1 MKIHAY
7 PYNDFVIPFLIGTI
21 LLFSIIIYKY
31 IRWIR
36 KFSDEQRKVIRSN
49 WYSWKIIPAIWEMIR
64 EGLLHVRI
72 LKKNLLLGIMHQA
85 YALGWF
91 LLIVVGAIESRDAF
105 YTLQHEQSIET
116 VRELDSQNGWII
128 YNKGENRDPEFLNPR
143 RYRVETDEGIA
154 RIHYHRP
161 FYVGIFYR
169 YFVHKA
175 PASFRQHKAYS
186 DLMDALLLYVF
197 LGLTMA
203 IIKIFWSKI
212 LGMRRTTKHTL
223 VDRFSKF
230 SLWMIFPLRL
240 LAESVTACLYGNGG
254 FFTQAVGN
262 LFDPMIVRGLETS
275 VWMLYSLMLG
285 VFFVTMPFTRY
296 MHIFTELLLIYFR
309 KIGVKEETGKTGYT
323 YFELNACSRCG
334 VCISGCPIDRVLENH
349 EIQSVYLI
357 RSLRNQERGSRLK
370 MIADNCLMCDR
381 CTVDCPVGID
391 LSALR
396 RQTRDKGAI
405 DTTGNYTYLNRKQG
419 TFNAIGRVAYFGGC
433 MSHLTPGITE
443 SMERIFNAADQKY
456 WYMDKLNTICCGRPL
471 QQQGFTNQAADLRRK
486 NTELIEKSGA
496 TMLVTSCPICYQSFK
511 KEYNLSIPVVHH
523 TEYIDMLIRQ
533 GRIKVRHDDRKVS
546 YHDPCELGRGCGIY
560 DEPRN
565 VLSAVTNLQKTRFQ
579 REKSVCCGFNLGNTK
594 LSIEEQTQIRNASL
608 MNLTSK
614 PVDAIVT
621 ACPMCKKA
629 FQHATND
636 YPVRDIAEVVA
647 DNLIN

>member
-21 LLFSIIIYKY
+21 LLFSIIIFKY
-31 IRWIR
+31 VKWIR
-36 KFSDEQRKVIRSN
+36 RFSDEQREIIRHN
-49 WYSWKIIPAIWEMIR
+49 WYSWKIIPAIWEMLR
-64 EGLLHVRI
+64 EGLIHVRI
-72 LKKNLLLGIMHQA
+72 IKKNVLLGIMHQA
-85 YALGWF
+85 FALGWF

-105 YTLQHEQSIET
+105 YTMQHEQSIDYLH
-116 VRELDSQNGWII
+116 ELEQQNGWHIRTT
-128 YNKGENRDPEFLNPR
+128 GEDKNPEFLNQR
-143 RYRVETDEGIA
+143 RYRVETEEGIA
-154 RIHYHRP
+154 RIDYNRP

-175 PASFRQHKAYS
+175 PASFRKHKAYS
-186 DLMDALLLYVF
+186 DLMDGLLLYIF

-203 IIKIFWSKI
+203 MVKIFWSKI

-223 VDRFSKF
+223 VDRFAKF

-262 LFDPMIVRGLETS
+262 LFDPMIVRGMETS
-275 VWMLYSLMLG
+275 LWMFYSLMLG
-285 VFFVTMPFTRY
+285 VFFITMPFTRY
-296 MHIFTELLLIYFR
+296 MHIFTELLLIWFR
-309 KIGVKEETGKTGYT
+309 KIGVTEGPRKTGYT
-323 YFELNACSRCG
+323 YIELNACSRCG
-334 VCISGCPIDRVLENH
+334 VCISGCPMDKVLENH

-357 RSLRNQERGSRLK
+357 RSLRNQERGNRLK

-396 RQTRDKGAI
+396 RMTRDKGKL
-405 DTTGNYTYLNRKQG
+405 DTTGNYKYLSKRQIP
-419 TFNAIGRVAYFGGC
+419 FNAIGRVAYFGGC

-443 SMERIFNAADQKY
+443 SMEKIFNAAGQKY
-456 WYMDKLNTICCGRPL
+456 WYMDKQNTICCGRPL
-471 QQQGFTNQAADLRRK
+471 MQQGFLNQAADLRQK
-486 NTELIEKSGA
+486 NTDMIVKSGS

-511 KEYNLSIPVVHH
+511 KEYNLDIPMMHH
-523 TEYIDMLIRQ
+523 TEYIDMLIKQ

-565 VLSAVTNLQKTRFQ
+565 VLSAVTNLQKTKFQ

-594 LSIEEQTQIRNASL
+594 LSIEEQTAIRNASL
-608 MNLTSK
+608 RNLTSK
-614 PVDAIVT
+614 PVDSIVT

-629 FQHATND
+629 FQHATNE

-647 DNLIN
+647 ENLIN

>member
-21 LLFSIIIYKY
+21 LLFSIIIFKY
-31 IRWIR
+31 VKWIR
-36 KFSDEQRKVIRSN
+36 RFSDEQREIIRHN
-49 WYSWKIIPAIWEMIR
+49 WFSWKIFPAIWEMFR
-64 EGLLHVRI
+64 EGLIHVRI
-72 LKKNLLLGIMHQA
+72 IKKNVLLGIMHQA
-85 YALGWF
+85 FALGWF

-105 YTLQHEQSIET
+105 FTMQHEQSIDYLH
-116 VRELDSQNGWII
+116 ELEQQNGWYIRTT
-128 YNKGENRDPEFLNPR
+128 GEDKNPEFLNQR
-143 RYRVETDEGIA
+143 RYRVETEEGIA
-154 RIHYHRP
+154 RIDYNRP

-175 PASFRQHKAYS
+175 PASFRKHKGYA
-186 DLMDALLLYVF
+186 DTMDALLLYVF

-203 IIKIFWSKI
+203 MIKIFWSKI

-223 VDRFSKF
+223 VDRFAKF

-262 LFDPMIVRGLETS
+262 LFDPMIVRGMETS
-275 VWMLYSLMLG
+275 LWMFYSLMLG

-309 KIGVKEETGKTGYT
+309 KIGVTEGPQKTGYT
-323 YFELNACSRCG
+323 YFETNACSRCG
-334 VCISGCPIDRVLENH
+334 VCISGCPMDKVLENH

-396 RQTRDKGAI
+396 RMTRNKGKL
-405 DTTGNYTYLNRKQG
+405 DTKGNYKYLSKRQAP
-419 TFNAIGRVAYFGGC
+419 FNAIGRVAYFGGC

-443 SMERIFNAADQKY
+443 SMEKIFNAAGQKY
-456 WYMDKLNTICCGRPL
+456 WYMDRQSTICCGRPL
-471 QQQGFTNQAADLRRK
+471 LQQGFLNQAADLRQK
-486 NTELIEKSGA
+486 NTDMIVKSGS

-511 KEYNLSIPVVHH
+511 KEYNLDIPIMHH
-523 TEYIDMLIRQ
+523 TEYIDMLIKQ

-565 VLSAVTNLQKTRFQ
+565 VLSAVTNLQKTKFQ

-594 LSIEEQTQIRNASL
+594 LSIEEQTAIRNASL
-608 MNLTSK
+608 RNLTSK
-614 PVDAIVT
+614 PVDSIVT

-629 FQHATND
+629 FQHATNE

-647 DNLIN
+647 ENLIN

>member
-7 PYNDFVIPFLIGTI
+7 PYNDFVIPFLIGTV
-21 LLFSIIIYKY
+21 LLFAIIIYKY
-31 IRWIR
+31 IRWIK
-36 KFSDEQRKVIRSN
+36 KFSPEQRKVIRSN
-49 WYSWKIIPAIWEMIR
+49 WYSWKIFPAIWEMIR

-105 YTLQHEQSIET
+105 YTMQHEQSIEA
-116 VRELDSQNGWII
+116 VHELQHQNGWHI
-128 YNKGENRDPEFLNPR
+128 YNTGQNKDPEFLNQR
-143 RYRVETDEGIA
+143 RYRVETEDGIA

-186 DLMDALLLYVF
+186 NLMDALLLYVF

-212 LGMRRTTKHTL
+212 LGMRRTTKHTII
-223 VDRFSKF
+223 DRFSKF
-230 SLWMIFPLRL
+230 SLWMIFPMRL
-240 LAESVTACLYGNGG
+240 LAESITACLYGNGG

-262 LFDPMIVRGLETS
+262 LFDPMIVRGMETS

-309 KIGVKEETGKTGYT
+309 KIGVREETGKTGYT
-323 YFELNACSRCG
+323 LFELNACSRCG

-357 RSLRNQERGSRLK
+357 RSIRNQERGSRLR

-396 RQTRDKGAI
+396 RQTRAKGAI
-405 DTTGNYTYLNRKQG
+405 DTTGNYVYLDKKQ
-419 TFNAIGRVAYFGGC
+419 TPFNAIGRVAYFGGC

-443 SMERIFNAADQKY
+443 SMERIFTAADQKY
-456 WYMDKLNTICCGRPL
+456 WYMDKLATICCGRPL
-471 QQQGFTNQAADLRRK
+471 QQQGFTTQAAELRRK
-486 NTELIEKSGA
+486 NTDLIEKSGA

-511 KEYNLSIPVVHH
+511 KEYNLNIPVVHH
-523 TEYIDMLIRQ
+523 TEYIDMLIKQ
-533 GRIKVRHDDRKVS
+533 GRLKVRHDDRKVS

-560 DEPRN
+560 DEPRD
-565 VLSAVTNLQKTRFQ
+565 VLSAVTNLQKTRYQ
-579 REKSVCCGFNLGNTK
+579 REKSVCCGFNLGDTK
-594 LSIEEQTQIRNASL
+594 LSIEQQTKIRNASL
-608 MNLTSK
+608 ENLTSK
-614 PVDAIVT
+614 PVDAIAT

-636 YPVRDIAEVVA
+636 YPVRDIAEIVA
-647 DNLIN
+647 ENLIN

>member
-7 PYNDFVIPFLIGTI
+7 PYNDFVIPFLIGTV
-21 LLFSIIIYKY
+21 LLFAIIIYKY

-36 KFSDEQRKVIRSN
+36 RFSPEQRKVIRSN
-49 WYSWKIIPAIWEMIR
+49 WYSWKIFPAIWEMFR
-64 EGLLHVRI
+64 EGLLHARI

-85 YALGWF
+85 FAFGWF

-105 YTLQHEQSIET
+105 YTLQREQSIAT
-116 VRELDSQNGWII
+116 VHELQQQNGWYI
-128 YNKGENRDPEFLNPR
+128 YNTGQDKDPEYLNQR
-143 RYRVETDEGIA
+143 RYRVETEDGIA

-175 PASFRQHKAYS
+175 PESFRQHKAYS

-197 LGLTMA
+197 LGITMA
-203 IIKIFWSKI
+203 FIKIFWSKI
-212 LGMRRTTKHTL
+212 LGMRRTTKHTII
-223 VDRFSKF
+223 DRFSKF
-230 SLWMIFPLRL
+230 SLWMIFPMRL
-240 LAESVTACLYGNGG
+240 LAESITACLYGNGG

-262 LFDPMIVRGLETS
+262 LFDPMIVRGMETS

-296 MHIFTELLLIYFR
+296 MHIFTEILLIYFR
-309 KIGVKEETGKTGYT
+309 KIGVREETGKTGYT
-323 YFELNACSRCG
+323 LFELNACSRCG
-334 VCISGCPIDRVLENH
+334 VCISGCPIDKVLENH

-381 CTVDCPVGID
+381 CAVDCPVGID

-396 RQTRDKGAI
+396 RQTRAKGAI
-405 DTTGNYTYLNRKQG
+405 DTTGNYVYLDKKQ
-419 TFNAIGRVAYFGGC
+419 TPFNAIGRVAYFGGC

-443 SMERIFNAADQKY
+443 SMERIFTAADQKY
-456 WYMDKLNTICCGRPL
+456 WYMDKL
-471 QQQGFTNQAADLRRK
+471 QQGFTAQAAELRRK
-486 NTELIEKSGA
+486 NTDLIEKSGA

-511 KEYNLSIPVVHH
+511 KEYNLNIPVIHH

-565 VLSAVTNLQKTRFQ
+565 VLSAVTNLQKTRYQ
-579 REKSVCCGFNLGNTK
+579 REKSVCCGFNLGDTK
-594 LSIEEQTQIRNASL
+594 LSLEEQTKIRNASL
-608 MNLTSK
+608 ENLTSK
-614 PVDAIVT
+614 PVDAIAT

-636 YPVRDIAEVVA
+636 YPVKDVAEIVA
-647 DNLIN
+647 ENLIN

>member
-21 LLFSIIIYKY
+21 LLFTIIIFKY
-31 IRWIR
+31 VKWIKR
-36 KFSDEQRKVIRSN
+36 FSDEQRKIIRSN

-85 YALGWF
+85 FAFGWF

-105 YTLQHEQSIET
+105 FTMQHEQSIESI
-116 VRELDSQNGWII
+116 RELDSQNGWYI
-128 YNKGENRDPEFLNPR
+128 YTTGENKDPEYLNQR
-143 RYRVETDEGIA
+143 RYRVETEDGIA
-154 RIHYHRP
+154 RLHYHRP

-175 PASFRQHKAYS
+175 PASFRQHKAYAN
-186 DLMDALLLYVF
+186 LMDALLLYVF

-203 IIKIFWSKI
+203 MIKIFWSKI
-212 LGMRRTTKHTL
+212 LGMRRTTKHTI
-223 VDRFSKF
+223 VDRFAKF

-262 LFDPMIVRGLETS
+262 LFDPMIVRGMETS
-275 VWMLYSLMLG
+275 LWMFYSLMLG

-296 MHIFTELLLIYFR
+296 MHIFTELLLIWFR
-309 KIGVKEETGKTGYT
+309 KIGVTEGPRKTGYT
-323 YFELNACSRCG
+323 LFELNACSRCG
-334 VCISGCPIDRVLENH
+334 VCISGCPMDKVLENH

-357 RSLRNQERGSRLK
+357 RSLRNQEHGSRLK

-396 RQTRDKGAI
+396 RMTRDKGKL
-405 DTTGNYTYLNRKQG
+405 DTTGNYKYLAKKQ
-419 TFNAIGRVAYFGGC
+419 TPFNAIGRVAYFGGC

-443 SMERIFNAADQKY
+443 SMEKIFSAADQKY
-456 WYMDKLNTICCGRPL
+456 WYMDKLRTICCGRPL
-471 QQQGFTNQAADLRRK
+471 QQQGFLNQAEDLRRK
-486 NTELIEKSGA
+486 NTEMIEKSGS
-496 TMLVTSCPICYQSFK
+496 TMLVTSCPICYQSFN
-511 KEYNLSIPVVHH
+511 KEYNLNIPVMHH
-523 TEYIDMLIRQ
+523 TEYIDMLIKQ
-533 GRIKVRHDDRKVS
+533 GRLKVRHDDRKVS

-565 VLSAVTNLQKTRFQ
+565 VLGAVTNLQKTRYQ

-594 LSIEEQTQIRNASL
+594 LSIEEQTAIRNASL
-608 MNLTSK
+608 YNLTSK

-629 FQHATND
+629 FQHATNE

-647 DNLIN
+647 ENLIN

>member
-1 MKIHAY
+1 
-7 PYNDFVIPFLIGTI
+7 
-21 LLFSIIIYKY
+21 
-31 IRWIR
+31 
-36 KFSDEQRKVIRSN
+36 
-49 WYSWKIIPAIWEMIR
+49 
-64 EGLLHVRI
+64 
-72 LKKNLLLGIMHQA
+72 
-85 YALGWF
+85 
-91 LLIVVGAIESRDAF
+91 
-105 YTLQHEQSIET
+105 
-116 VRELDSQNGWII
+116 
-128 YNKGENRDPEFLNPR
+128 
-143 RYRVETDEGIA
+143 
-154 RIHYHRP
+154 
-161 FYVGIFYR
+161 
-169 YFVHKA
+169 
-175 PASFRQHKAYS
+175 
-186 DLMDALLLYVF
+186 MDGLLLYVF

-203 IIKIFWSKI
+203 IIKIFWSKV

-223 VDRFSKF
+223 VDRFAKF
-230 SLWMIFPLRL
+230 SLWMIFPMRL

-262 LFDPMIVRGLETS
+262 LFDPMIVRGMETS

-309 KIGVKEETGKTGYT
+309 KIGVREEAVKTGYT
-323 YFELNACSRCG
+323 LFELNACSRCG
-334 VCISGCPIDRVLENH
+334 VCISGCPIDKVLENH
-349 EIQSVYLI
+349 EIQSVYLV

-381 CTVDCPVGID
+381 CVVDCPVGID

-396 RQTRDKGAI
+396 RQTRAKGVI
-405 DTTGNYTYLNRKQG
+405 DTTGNYKYLDNKR
-419 TFNAIGRVAYFGGC
+419 TPFNAIGRVAYFGGC

-443 SMERIFNAADQKY
+443 SMERIFTAAGQKY
-456 WYMDKLNTICCGRPL
+456 WYMDKLSTICCGRPL
-471 QQQGFTNQAADLRRK
+471 QQQGFTNQAAELRQK

-511 KEYNLSIPVVHH
+511 KEYNLNIPVVHH
-523 TEYIDMLIRQ
+523 TEYIDMLIKQ

-565 VLSAVTNLQKTRFQ
+565 VLSAVTNLQRTRYQ
-579 REKSVCCGFNLGNTK
+579 REKSVCCGFNLGDTR
-594 LSIEEQTQIRNASL
+594 LSIEEQTKIRNASL
-608 MNLTSK
+608 ENLTSK

-647 DNLIN
+647 ENLIN

>member
-7 PYNDFVIPFLIGTI
+7 PYNSFVIPFLIGCV
-21 LLFSIIIYKY
+21 LLFTIITYKY
-31 IRWIR
+31 IRWIKR
-36 KFSDEQRKVIRSN
+36 FSKEQRKTIRNN
-49 WYSWKIIPAIWEMIR
+49 WYSWKIFPAIWEMIR

-72 LKKNLLLGIMHQA
+72 LRKNLLLGIMHQA

-91 LLIVVGAIESRDAF
+91 LLIVVGAVESRDAF
-105 YTLQHEQSIET
+105 FGLNHEQSVET
-116 VRELDSQNGWII
+116 VLELKEQNGWHI
-128 YNKGENRDPEFLNPR
+128 YTTGENKNPEYLNQR
-143 RYRVETDEGIA
+143 RYKVETEDGMA

-169 YFVHKA
+169 YFVHHE
-175 PASFRQHKAYS
+175 PHSFRQSERYAN
-186 DLMDALLLYVF
+186 LMDGLLLYVF

-212 LGMRRTTKHTL
+212 LGMRRTTKHTI

-254 FFTQAVGN
+254 FLTQAIGD
-262 LFDPMIVRGLETS
+262 LFDPMIVRGMETS
-275 VWMLYSLMLG
+275 LWMFYSLMLG
-285 VFFVTMPFTRY
+285 IFFTTMPFTRY

-309 KIGVKEETGKTGYT
+309 KIGVVEEEQKSGYT

-334 VCISGCPIDRVLENH
+334 VCISGCPMDKVLDNH

-357 RSLRNQERGSRLK
+357 RSLRNKEHGHRMQ

-391 LSALR
+391 LSSLR
-396 RQTRDKGAI
+396 RMTRNKGMI
-405 DTTGNYTYLNRKQG
+405 DTTGNYTYLDHKLKP
-419 TFNAIGRVAYFGGC
+419 FNAIGRIAYFGGC
-433 MSHLTPGITE
+433 MSHLTPAITE
-443 SMERIFNAADQKY
+443 AMEKIFTAAGQKY
-456 WYMDKLNTICCGRPL
+456 WYMDKQGTICCGRPL
-471 QQQGFTNQAADLRRK
+471 RQQGFLTQANELMAR
-486 NTELIEKSGA
+486 NSELISQSGA
-496 TMLVTSCPICYQSFK
+496 VMLVTSCPICYQSFT
-511 KEYNLSIPVVHH
+511 KEYKLDIPVWHH
-523 TEYIDMLIRQ
+523 TEYIDMLIKQ
-533 GRIKVRHDDRKVS
+533 GRIKVRHDDHKVS

-560 DEPRN
+560 DEPRR
-565 VLSAVTNLQKTRFQ
+565 VLSAVTNLQRTHFQ

-594 LSIEEQTQIRNASL
+594 LTIEEQTKIRDASL
-608 MNLTSK
+608 QNLT
-614 PVDAIVT
+614 VRGTDTIAT

-636 YPVRDIAEVVA
+636 YPIKDIAEIVA
-647 DNLIN
+647 ENLIN

>member
-21 LLFSIIIYKY
+21 LLFSIIIFKY
-31 IRWIR
+31 VKWIR
-36 KFSDEQRKVIRSN
+36 RFSDEQREIIRHN
-49 WYSWKIIPAIWEMIR
+49 WYSWKIIPAIWEMLR
-64 EGLLHVRI
+64 EGLIHVRI
-72 LKKNLLLGIMHQA
+72 IKKNVLLGIMHQA
-85 YALGWF
+85 FALGWF

-105 YTLQHEQSIET
+105 YTMQHEQSIDYLH
-116 VRELDSQNGWII
+116 ELEQQNGWHIRTT
-128 YNKGENRDPEFLNPR
+128 GEDKNPEFLNQR
-143 RYRVETDEGIA
+143 RYRVETEEGIA
-154 RIHYHRP
+154 RIDYNRP

-175 PASFRQHKAYS
+175 PASFRKHKAYS
-186 DLMDALLLYVF
+186 DLMDGLLLYIF

-203 IIKIFWSKI
+203 MVKIFWSKI

-223 VDRFSKF
+223 VDRFAKF

-262 LFDPMIVRGLETS
+262 LFDPMIVRGMETS
-275 VWMLYSLMLG
+275 LWMFYSLMLG
-285 VFFVTMPFTRY
+285 VFFITMPFTRY

-309 KIGVKEETGKTGYT
+309 KIGVTEGPRKTGYT
-323 YFELNACSRCG
+323 YIELNACSRCG
-334 VCISGCPIDRVLENH
+334 VCISGCPMDKVLENH

-357 RSLRNQERGSRLK
+357 RSLRNQERGNRLK

-396 RQTRDKGAI
+396 RMTRNKGKL
-405 DTTGNYTYLNRKQG
+405 DTTGNYKYLSKRPIP
-419 TFNAIGRVAYFGGC
+419 FNAIGRVAYFGGC

-443 SMERIFNAADQKY
+443 SMEKIFNAAGQKY
-456 WYMDKLNTICCGRPL
+456 WYMDKQNTICCGRPL
-471 QQQGFTNQAADLRRK
+471 LQQGFLNQAADLRQK
-486 NTELIEKSGA
+486 NTDMIVKSGS

-511 KEYNLSIPVVHH
+511 KEYNLDIPIMHH
-523 TEYIDMLIRQ
+523 TEYIDMLIKQ

-565 VLSAVTNLQKTRFQ
+565 VLSAVTNLQKTKFQ

-594 LSIEEQTQIRNASL
+594 LSIEEQTAIRNASL
-608 MNLTSK
+608 RNLTSK
-614 PVDAIVT
+614 PVDSIVT

-629 FQHATND
+629 FQHATNE

-647 DNLIN
+647 ENLIN